1 MKHLILINLLV
12 IFISGCTNKL
22 PIPGS
27 NNIESI
33 LIIPFKGK
41 NTTKIPFGFFYTFTL
56 KAEDGSEKFI
66 KLLPRKNKKYFLFD
80 SLAPGT
86 YKFESRSDCLAI
98 RGRTKNNCK
107 NIRTRPMQVKLASNS
122 ITIFKMKFNV
132 KQSWEK
138 NTNMINA
145 KFSSL
150 TKGQA
155 HEIIDELKTL
165 ENFKSWEIIC
175 ESCKNDTVPVIA
187 KSCEDLGK
195 SEGGGREVTLN
206 FNNQTNTGI
215 EAFWVD
221 YEGKLKSYGTISSG
235 EIREQGTFEK
245 HPWLFENVDTKKCLG
260 TYIPQF
266 SHDKKQLNIME

>member
-1 MKHLILINLLV
+1 MKYLILINLFL

-33 LIIPFKGK
+33 LIIPFNGK

-98 RGRTKNNCK
+98 KARTQNNCR
-107 NIRTRPMQVKLASNS
+107 NFRTRPMQVKLASNS

-150 TKGQA
+150 TTLPSGQF
-155 HEIIDELKTL
+155 L
-165 ENFKSWEIIC
+165 
-175 ESCKNDTVPVIA
+175 
-187 KSCEDLGK
+187 KSC
-195 SEGGGREVTLN
+195 
-206 FNNQTNTGI
+206 
-215 EAFWVD
+215 
-221 YEGKLKSYGTISSG
+221 SS
-235 EIREQGTFEK
+235 
-245 HPWLFENVDTKKCLG
+245 L
-260 TYIPQF
+260 
-266 SHDKKQLNIME
+266 

>member
-1 MKHLILINLLV
+1 MV
-12 IFISGCTNKL
+12 
-22 PIPGS
+22 
-27 NNIESI
+27 
-33 LIIPFKGK
+33 
-41 NTTKIPFGFFYTFTL
+41 
-56 KAEDGSEKFI
+56 
-66 KLLPRKNKKYFLFD
+66 
-80 SLAPGT
+80 
-86 YKFESRSDCLAI
+86 
-98 RGRTKNNCK
+98 
-107 NIRTRPMQVKLASNS
+107 
-122 ITIFKMKFNV
+122 
-132 KQSWEK
+132 
-138 NTNMINA
+138 NA

-165 ENFKSWEIIC
+165 ENFKSWKLIC
-175 ESCKNDTVPVIA
+175 ERCKNDTVPVIA

-245 HPWLFENVDTKKCLG
+245 HTWLFENVDTKKCLG
-260 TYIPQF
+260 TYIPKF
-266 SHDKKQLNIME
+266 SHDKKQLNTIQIKLGAFSSDEFDNNIELDKNINNLLQN